1 MHRTSTIVVGIVS
14 SVFVATAAS
23 ADITVDL
30 GVIRQLSPRPT
41 LDYSGA
47 YAACLASRVDA
58 SGARTIVTFNLAEIV
73 DTLGG
78 GLALSEVRV
87 RDAGGNSYG
96 NWSPGADIDLCRIV
110 GGSLS
115 GQIDY
120 RYTGVVAQH
129 AGESSLVLGSRIADL
144 DAVTGDQHYNST
156 HFVSL
161 GQGGVVS
168 MAFSGFLHSGGS
180 SSDSGSGSG
189 GSGPGGYNGGG
200 QTPVYGGLLVASGMM
215 LEVGEAGLGE
225 GYGVELV
232 FTPAAV
238 PAPGAIAL
246 LALAGVVGRRRR

>member
-58 SGARTIVTFNLAEIV
+58 SGARTIVSFDLAEIV
-73 DTLGG
+73 DMLGG
-78 GLALSEVRV
+78 NLALSEVRV

-96 NWSPGADIDLCRIV
+96 SWSPGADIDLCRIV
-110 GGSLS
+110 GGSLA

-120 RYTGVVAQH
+120 RYTGGVAQH
-129 AGESSLVLGSRIADL
+129 AGESSLVLGSRVAEL

-180 SSDSGSGSG
+180 SDGSGSSG
-189 GSGPGGYNGGG
+189 GPGGYSGGG
-200 QTPVYGGLLVASGMM
+200 QSPVYGGLLVADGMK

-225 GYGVELV
+225 VYGVELV
-232 FTPAAV
+232 FTPATV

-246 LALAGVVGRRRR
+246 LALAGVVARRRR

>member
-58 SGARTIVTFNLAEIV
+58 TGARTIVSFDLAEIV
-73 DTLGG
+73 DMLGG

-96 NWSPGADIDLCRIV
+96 TWSPGADIDLCRIV

-120 RYTGVVAQH
+120 RYSGGVTQH
-129 AGESSLVLGSRIADL
+129 LSETSLVLGSRVAEL
-144 DAVTGDQHYNST
+144 DAITGDQHYNST

-168 MAFSGFLHSGGS
+168 MSFSGFLHSGGS
-180 SSDSGSGSG
+180 SDGSGTGSAGSGAGGYSG
-189 GSGPGGYNGGG
+189 GNA
-200 QTPVYGGLLVASGMM
+200 VYGGMLVADGMK

-225 GYGVELV
+225 VYGVELV
-232 FTPAAV
+232 FTPATV

-246 LALAGVVGRRRR
+246 LALAGIVARRRR